1 MERGENVTMPNVT
14 APSDI
19 PDPLSEVSYLRET
32 LLRQQELYYQGVPE
46 ISDAEYDQLLK
57 RLEKLEKEHKY
68 LDGPESP
75 TKRVGHKP
83 SQAFAPV
90 AHKLPMLSLHNVD
103 NVAELQEWDAR
114 MSQAVNST
122 SVDDTSVDDTLL
134 RQYSPVQYT
143 AEIKLDGVAVSL
155 LYRDGVFER
164 AATRGDGRTGEDVT
178 HTVATIADVPQKL
191 KPSAPT
197 SLEVR
202 GEVYLKLSKFEQLN
216 KLRSVYHAVQRVMHK
231 RIPTLA
237 PWQDGSP
244 EADVLHRLAYINLL
258 NPRLKLSG
266 VLREPHMNLS
276 YPLLK
281 STRKSAI
288 ERLLKE
294 TEHSN
299 PRNLVAGSLRH
310 TKDAAVVASK
320 RELSFFCYQLVSV
333 NDAPVTDHQITSHF
347 EALEWLGS
355 LGFTVNKRTRKL
367 KGIAEVE
374 RYIASYKVYRGSGVR
389 PQGGGGS
396 EAGEG
401 VCPQGDG
408 DSEVDRGG
416 VGVGVGSAG
425 VGVGSVGGEIDY
437 EFDGI
442 VVKVDSLV
450 AQSELGVDAKAPRWA
465 VAYKLPP
472 QEVETTLLAIEVSI
486 GSSGQATPFAR
497 LKKVWVGGVNVETA
511 TLHNEDQ
518 VAEKD
523 VRPGDTVVVRR
534 AGDVIPEVVRPV
546 LYKRPANL
554 APWVFP
560 THCPSCEK
568 PLQRDHNVSAT
579 FCVNPQCPDQVRG
592 RLQHFASRAAMDIKH
607 LGERTI
613 ELFVNENLL
622 RDVADLYTLDF
633 HKVETMPGFG
643 GVRVLP
649 KESEERAQPKK
660 PKKSVQPDTTPK
672 KPKSK
677 KRLNKLRQAI
687 EASKQ
692 RPLARLLFGLRIPE
706 VGSVTA
712 EHVAATFGTLANIRS
727 ANVSDFKAVEG
738 VGDITAAK
746 MHKWFADP
754 ESHTL
759 LERLIE
765 AGVRTSDRDSTFD
778 RDLAKAQ
785 DTHRDV
791 VKVQDVSVV
800 GDIIGDIAAVGDTAA
815 ADASQVLRGMR
826 IAVTGTL
833 TAWTREQIKSE
844 IVARGGKY
852 SSSVSSLTGALIVGD
867 SPGMS
872 KMRKAEAAQVRIV
885 KQDDLQ
891 TFFGLAGQ
899 ELGLAGQE
907 TNQFGGSGD

>member
-1 MERGENVTMPNVT
+1 MERGENITMERE
-14 APSDI
+14 I
-19 PDPLSEVSYLRET
+19 SESREK
-32 LLRQQELYYQGVPE
+32 LLRYQELYHQGVPE
-46 ISDAEYDQLLK
+46 VSDAEYDGLLK

-68 LDGPESP
+68 LGDTESP
-75 TKRVGHKP
+75 TQRVGHTP

-90 AHKLPMLSLHNVD
+90 EHKWPMLSLHNVN
-103 NVAELQEWDAR
+103 NVAELQEWDAK
-114 MSQAVNST
+114 MSQAVNNITAVNDSP
-122 SVDDTSVDDTLL
+122 VNDTLL
-134 RQYSPVQYT
+134 AQHAHSHPEHAPAQYSPVQYT

-155 LYRDGVFER
+155 LYRDGVLER

-178 HTVATIADVPQKL
+178 HTVTTIADVPQKL
-191 KPSAPT
+191 DSSAPA

-202 GEVYLKLSKFEQLN
+202 GEVYLKLSKFERLN

-258 NPRLKLSG
+258 NPDLKLSG
-266 VLREPHMNLS
+266 VLRAPHMKLS

-281 STRKSAI
+281 STRKSAV
-288 ERLLKE
+288 ERLLKD

-310 TKDAAVVASK
+310 QDASVASK
-320 RELSFFCYQLVSV
+320 RELSFFCYQLVAV
-333 NDAPVTDHQITSHF
+333 NDAPVTDYQITSHF
-347 EALEWLGS
+347 EALEWLS
-355 LGFTVNKRTRKL
+355 SWGFTVNKRTRKL
-367 KGIAEVE
+367 KGVAEVE
-374 RYIASYKVYRGSGVR
+374 RYIASYKARRDGGVR
-389 PQGGGGS
+389 PQSDSGS
-396 EAGEG
+396 EVCDAAGE
-401 VCPQGDG
+401 DI
-408 DSEVDRGG
+408 
-416 VGVGVGSAG
+416 VGVGA
-425 VGVGSVGGEIDY
+425 VGGETDY

-442 VVKVDSLV
+442 VVKVDSLI

-472 QEVETTLLAIEVSI
+472 QEVETILLAIEVSI

-546 LYKRPANL
+546 LSKRPVNL

-568 PLQRDHNVSAT
+568 LLQRDPNVAAT

-622 RDVADLYTLDF
+622 SDVADLYTLDF
-633 HKVETMPGFG
+633 SKVETMPGFG
-643 GVRVLP
+643 GSKVSSRRA
-649 KESEERAQPKK
+649 EEG
-660 PKKSVQPDTTPK
+660 VQPQKMPK

-677 KRLNKLRQAI
+677 KRLNNLRQAI

-712 EHVAATFGTLANIRS
+712 EHLAATFGTLASIRAAS
-727 ANVSDFKAVEG
+727 VSDLKAVEG

-746 MHKWFADP
+746 VHKWFAAS

-778 RDLAKAQ
+778 KDVVKAQ
-785 DTHRDV
+785 DASV
-791 VKVQDVSVV
+791 VSVV
-800 GDIIGDIAAVGDTAA
+800 GDIAAALGDTAV
-815 ADASQVLRGMR
+815 DVSQVLRGMR

-833 TAWTREQIKSE
+833 AAWTREQIKSE
-844 IVARGGKY
+844 IAAQGGKY
-852 SSSVSSLTGALIVGD
+852 SSNVSSLTGALIVGD

-885 KQDDLQ
+885 KEDELQ
-891 TFFGLAGQ
+891 AFLQ
-899 ELGLAGQE
+899 
-907 TNQFGGSGD
+907 SGKFRVASKEVKSNPCLV